1 MFEKICKDLK
11 RKAKLKIQNVDLSS
25 SGGCGYFMT
34 WVPMHQ
40 DHHKHHSKKKKTRRV
55 ERYKT
60 NWDYDQIPILFY
72 QEQTIQK
79 VAQTLRK
86 SCDCPNKRG
95 GGGGGKLFGTKSQF
109 DLFFRTHLYIQRTGP
124 VK

>member
-1 MFEKICKDLK
+1 MKMFEKICKDLK
-11 RKAKLKIQNVDLSS
+11 RKAKLKFQNVDLSS
-25 SGGCGYFMT
+25 SSGCGYFMT

-40 DHHKHHSKKKKTRRV
+40 DHHKHHSKKKKTHRV

-86 SCDCPNKRG
+86 SRLGQNPNLTCFLGLIYTFKE
-95 GGGGGKLFGTKSQF
+95 Q
-109 DLFFRTHLYIQRTGP
+109 DQ
-124 VK
+124 